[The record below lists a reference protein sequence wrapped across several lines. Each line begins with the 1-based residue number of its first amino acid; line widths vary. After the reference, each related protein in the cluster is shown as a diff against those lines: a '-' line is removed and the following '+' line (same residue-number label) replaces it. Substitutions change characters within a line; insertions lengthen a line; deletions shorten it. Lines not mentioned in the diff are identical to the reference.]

1 VTSSPEIK
9 FDFLTSSTSQPSKF
23 PDLANSSDEAVNT
36 NSQRLCR
43 QSPTSSFIV
52 LRRQGQS
59 SASLQLRQAVN
70 TSSTQKR
77 IRTSHQDSGVTSP
90 NHLPPPTS
98 SIASR
103 SFYHT
108 MLNNK
113 TPSSTSPPSPT
124 ATIPDNPASLS
135 SQFHS
140 KPNHLTS
147 PDTKIPMQ
155 AEPLPPSISN
165 DVKLD
170 MQQAGGTMHVQSGAA
185 VPVAVTIEPN
195 DSLNVKEAL
204 LSSSPPPETNTIE
217 LIVPSDTRSM
227 EDTSV
232 DTTSLSKF
240 MLFPNF
246 PPELRLNIWKYALR
260 QRIIEI
266 EYCHSSRDWF
276 LPVESQRKP
285 AGLFRANKKSERFT
299 LKIMHQ
305 ISLFSSVS
313 VLTRRSPTSYQDCY
327 HDFLGVG
334 NAYFDPA
341 VDMLYIGPSANGAPA
356 LPQPPLTN

>member
-1 VTSSPEIK
+1 LRKGGVKRLVTSSPEIK

-36 NSQRLCR
+36 SSQRLCR

-140 KPNHLTS
+140 KQNHLTS

-204 LSSSPPPETNTIE
+204 LSYHLHPKPTLSSSLFLLTPGQWKIP
-217 LIVPSDTRSM
+217 RSILPRFR
-227 EDTSV
+227 SSCCFR
-232 DTTSLSKF
+232 TSLR
-240 MLFPNF
+240 N
-246 PPELRLNIWKYALR
+246 
-260 QRIIEI
+260 
-266 EYCHSSRDWF
+266 
-276 LPVESQRKP
+276 
-285 AGLFRANKKSERFT
+285 
-299 LKIMHQ
+299 
-305 ISLFSSVS
+305 
-313 VLTRRSPTSYQDCY
+313 
-327 HDFLGVG
+327 LG
-334 NAYFDPA
+334 
-341 VDMLYIGPSANGAPA
+341 
-356 LPQPPLTN
+356 